1 MLLLFRTMV
10 VDLQKREEYKGYNMA
25 RYRGPRLRK
34 CRRLDFPVF
43 ESPKFSNP
51 RKNYVPGQHGPNQ
64 RIKLSNYG
72 IQLREKQR
80 IKYLY
85 GVLEKQFRNYF
96 KKAAAKKGA
105 TGENLLILL
114 ESRLDNSL
122 YRLGF
127 APTRRS
133 ARQLVVHKHI
143 LVNNKT
149 VNIPSYSLKAGDIIQ
164 VREKSRKLQIFHDS
178 MRKVNNDNPTAW
190 LKIDKAQMRGY
201 FETMPEREQ
210 ISEPINEQLVVE
222 LYSK

>member
-1 MLLLFRTMV
+1 
-10 VDLQKREEYKGYNMA
+10 MA
-25 RYRGPRLRK
+25 RYTGPRLRK

-51 RKNYVPGQHGPNQ
+51 RRNYAPGQHGPSQ

-96 KKAAAKKGA
+96 KKAQSNSGP
-105 TGENLLILL
+105 TGHKLLQLL
-114 ESRLDNSL
+114 ESRLDNSI
-122 YRLGF
+122 YRMGL

-133 ARQLVVHKHI
+133 ARQLVTHKHFM
-143 LVNNKT
+143 VNNHV
-149 VNIPSYSLKAGDIIQ
+149 VNIPSFLLKPGDLVQ
-164 VREKSRKLQIFHDS
+164 VRDKSKKMDLFQNSVRRIQG
-178 MRKVNNDNPTAW
+178 DNPMPW
-190 LKIDKAQMRGY
+190 LTLDKAKLSGV
-201 FETMPEREQ
+201 FESVPVRDEIPE
-210 ISEPINEQLVVE
+210 PVNEQFVVE